1 MLEEERHALTA
12 TDFAAAGVEA
22 PNWAGDPIPS
32 LETWRRWR
40 AAEEQ
45 ALAHIH
51 AQRRAGEQQQDQPST
66 ETHALHD

>member
-22 PNWAGDPIPS
+22 PNWATDPIPS

-45 ALAHIH
+45 TLAHIN
-51 AQRRAGEQQQDQPST
+51 AQRRLDEQPQDEPST
-66 ETHALHD
+66 QAHALHD